1 MGNKKNIH
9 LVGSAHLDPVWLWR
23 WPEGCA
29 EVLQTFR
36 SAIDRIGE
44 YKDFVFTCS
53 SAAYY
58 QWVKEIDPALF
69 SKIRDAVRAGR
80 WIPVGGMW
88 VQPDCNMPSLESFA
102 RQMLYSQKFYYENF
116 GRICKTGYNVDSFGH
131 NGMLPQLLKKGGM
144 ANYVMMRPDKTENK
158 EMPEGLFWWE
168 SADGTRVLTFRI
180 PESYTCHGNDGL
192 KGRLASLR
200 EAAKEKNHGMMMFY
214 GVGNHGGGPTR
225 ADIEYLINK
234 ADTAPGEDIVFSSPD
249 AYFEEMLT
257 TMVDLPVWR
266 GDMQHHASGCYSATS
281 LIKAGN
287 RRAENDLYSSEVW
300 DTVSAKKF
308 RIEPSTASFEQAWR
322 KLAFCQFHDIL
333 GGCSIME
340 SYRDTA
346 DFLGFAET
354 VAAEKKTNAL
364 LRISSDI
371 DTWVEGVSEP
381 RVTSVRHED
390 CGNEFLRPAVIF
402 NSLPYDI
409 TVPVRVRGHAERV
422 YDKDGKPV
430 VFANVR
436 SSRSNDS
443 HKDAVILAR
452 LPAFGYN
459 TYWLGYED
467 DGKEKAASPI
477 KAGRN
482 WFENEY
488 LQVGFDLATG
498 AIIRLIDKASG
509 IDFANGNR
517 LGVPAV
523 LKDDKTDTW
532 AHAVFQFQ
540 NDLCDMACESAEMVE
555 TTGARAVMRIKY
567 TYEKSYLS
575 CDYILGAGQKTI
587 RVKAKA
593 LWQEKFRDVKIRFDL
608 GGDEPK
614 AVYDMQGGFIEKV
627 ADGCEEPAQK
637 WGAVNVAVGGARRGL
652 AIINNGRYSY
662 DCSGS
667 RISMMALRN
676 VIFADH
682 FSPRPPAD
690 FNFTDEG
697 MTRFEYGIYPHT
709 GETRLS
715 DVAKEANIFNIR
727 PDVVLAGYHKGA
739 SPQEDSLIRIDKDNV
754 AADALKF
761 SEDGSGSVILRLNE
775 TKGLFR
781 TRVSVMS
788 KLFGFAF
795 YTDISANE
803 IKTFRIEKSGKV
815 YDVNFLENSYQ

>member
-1 MGNKKNIH
+1 MANKKNIH

-23 WPEGCA
+23 WSEGCA

-36 SAIDRIGE
+36 SALDRIEE

-58 QWVKEIDPALF
+58 KWVKEIEPSLF
-69 SKIRDAVRAGR
+69 AQIRDAIRAGR
-80 WIPVGGMW
+80 WVPVGGMW

-116 GRICKTGYNVDSFGH
+116 GVTCKTGYNVDSFGH

-144 ANYVMMRPDKTENK
+144 TNYVMMRPDKNENK
-158 EMPEGLFWWE
+158 DMPENLFWWE
-168 SADGTRVLTFRI
+168 SSDGSRVLTFRI
-180 PESYTCHGNDGL
+180 PESYTCHGPENL
-192 KGRLASLR
+192 RGRLADLR
-200 EAAKEKNHGMMMFY
+200 DRAAKCDHGMMMFY
-214 GVGNHGGGPTR
+214 GVGNHGGGPTK

-234 ADTAPGEDIVFSSPD
+234 ADTAPNGDILFSSPD
-249 AYFEEMLT
+249 AYFEEIKNTL
-257 TMVDLPVWR
+257 VDLPVWR

-287 RRAENDLYSSEVW
+287 RRAENDLYAAEVW

-308 RIEPSTASFEQAWR
+308 RVDPSSSDFEKAWQ

-340 SYRDTA
+340 SYEDTK
-346 DFLGFAET
+346 DFLGYAQT

-364 LRISSDI
+364 LRLSSDI

-381 RVTSVRHED
+381 RVRGMRHED
-390 CGNEFLRPAVIF
+390 CGDEFLRPAVIF
-402 NSLPYDI
+402 NPLPYDI

-422 YDKDGKPV
+422 CDKDGKPV

-443 HKDAVILAR
+443 HKDAVILAE

-459 TYWLGYED
+459 TYWLGFAD
-467 DGKEKAASPI
+467 DGKEKAVSTI
-477 KAGRN
+477 KAGKDF
-482 WFENEY
+482 FENEY
-488 LQVGFDLATG
+488 LFVRFDLASG
-498 AIIRLIDKASG
+498 AIVQLIDKESG
-509 IDFANGNR
+509 VDFANGGK

-523 LKDDKTDTW
+523 LEDETTDTW
-532 AHAVFQFQ
+532 AHGVFKFQ
-540 NDLCDMACESAEMVE
+540 NYLCDMACAGAEMVE
-555 TTGARAVMRIKY
+555 TAGARAVMRIKY

-575 CDYILGAGQKTI
+575 CDYILGAAQRTI

-608 GGDEPK
+608 GGNDPK
-614 AVYDMQGGFIEKV
+614 AVYDMQGGFIEKK

-637 WGAVNVAVGGARRGL
+637 WGAVNVELGGARRGL

-662 DCSGS
+662 DCDGT

-682 FSPRPPAD
+682 YSHRPPAD
-690 FNFTDEG
+690 FNFTEEG
-697 MTRFEYGIYPHT
+697 MTRFEYGIYPHI

-715 DVAKEANIFNIR
+715 GVAKEANIFNIR

-739 SPQEDSLIRIDKDNV
+739 SPQKDSLIRIDRENIAV
-754 AADALKF
+754 DALKY
-761 SEDGSGSVILRLNE
+761 SEDGKGALILRINE
-775 TKGLFR
+775 TQGRFR

-788 KLFGFAF
+788 RLFGFAF
-795 YTDISANE
+795 YTDIHANE

-815 YDVNFLENSYQ
+815 YDVNLLEDSYK